1 METLDKVMQ
10 FEATGFSALNN
21 VKAIQIKLEEAYQ
34 AHYAACQ
41 RQINYVGKG
50 VHWATALFNHLMNK
64 NQPVYSQKNTNP
76 DFYFNVDK
84 PETVEL
90 LQQLAEQ
97 LNCFRFVYIEI
108 KIRICVLLGVNWL

>member
-76 DFYFNVDK
+76 DFFFTSDK
-84 PETVEL
+84 PETVEM
-90 LQQLAEQ
+90 LQQLAEHKE
-97 LNCFRFVYIEI
+97 LDFVEKCF
-108 KIRICVLLGVNWL
+108 